1 MAYQKLVGQP
11 QRCLIPIPSDTVPI
25 PCPAYFKYTNDSIA
39 SGGAANILKIHPGE
53 PSFVEKGVKVGDIVY
68 NETLPG
74 ASTVTAIV
82 GPRELELVATGIDF
96 TLVNQKFNIWGPERV
111 PCVLM
116 AMGNFATNALRVTTQ
131 DGVILNLVK
140 APPNERLP
148 FGQITLLNETGT
160 TGGATN
166 RGYLAMW

>member
-25 PCPAYFKYTNDSIA
+25 PCPSYFKYNNNNVV
-39 SGGAANILKIHPGE
+39 SGTANILKVHPSQ

-68 NETLPG
+68 AETLPG

-82 GPRELELVATGIDF
+82 GPHELELVPTGIDF
-96 TLVNQKFNIWGPERV
+96 SAAGQEFNIWGPERV

-116 AMGNFATNALRVTTQ
+116 AMGNFPTNALRVTTQ
-131 DGVILNLVK
+131 VGWDVIL
-140 APPNERLP
+140 
-148 FGQITLLNETGT
+148 ITLQQ
-160 TGGATN
+160 
-166 RGYLAMW
+166 